1 MDADGW
7 RRIFASKNFSKSSDD
22 LCKAFA
28 AVIKRICVESNLSES
43 LEAFLSCRLIPLDK
57 NPGLRPI
64 GVGEILRRIAGKVVV
79 SLVRG
84 DVISSVGSL
93 QVCGGH
99 EAGCEAA
106 IHAMHTIFEEENT
119 EAIILIDAANA
130 FNSINRNVFLHNIS
144 IICPAIT
151 IYVHN
156 CYSLPSRL
164 FVIGGFEI
172 KSCEGTT
179 QGDPIAMSVYAIAI
193 IPLMLMVLEITSNS
207 SDDVAKMVA
216 YADDFTAGGTIES
229 LKYWW
234 DTLCKLGPKFGYY
247 PQASKTWLIVKDAY
261 VKKSNEIFK
270 NSSIQIT
277 STGQRHLGAVIG
289 TTEYKQEY
297 MNEKIT
303 TWTEEIRMLSEIAK
317 TEPQSAYICF
327 TSGFKHK
334 ITYYM
339 RTIPNISHLLQKID
353 DVILAN
359 FIPAITAG
367 KNVSEIERKLLSLP
381 VKLGGLGIPIF
392 SEICETEYSNSLI
405 ITENLRNN
413 IIQQNRQYEIDQDM
427 QKKKNNIKFNRS
439 KRNQKELENIRKDLN
454 ENQITLNNINQEIG
468 ASSWLTTMPIK
479 EEGYVIT
486 KQIFWDLVRFRYGW
500 ELYRMPMYC
509 GCGSKFDI
517 QHALSCKKGGF
528 VSLRHNDVRNITAA
542 LLKEVCH
549 DVRVEPIL
557 QQLTG
562 ETFNN
567 LVNVTNEARLDISA
581 RGFWVT
587 SQMAFFDIR
596 VFNPIAKRYATL
608 DLAKSYQVNENE
620 KKKKYNDRVLQ
631 VEHGS
636 FTPLVMSAAGGMSRE

>member
-1 MDADGW
+1 MPCDYY
-7 RRIFASKNFSKSSDD
+7 
-22 LCKAFA
+22 
-28 AVIKRICVESNLSES
+28 ICAQGSF
-43 LEAFLSCRLIPLDK
+43 FLD
-57 NPGLRPI
+57 
-64 GVGEILRRIAGKVVV
+64 
-79 SLVRG
+79 
-84 DVISSVGSL
+84 
-93 QVCGGH
+93 
-99 EAGCEAA
+99 
-106 IHAMHTIFEEENT
+106 
-119 EAIILIDAANA
+119 
-130 FNSINRNVFLHNIS
+130 
-144 IICPAIT
+144 
-151 IYVHN
+151 VHN

-207 SDDVAKMVA
+207 SEMLA

-270 NSSIQIT
+270 NSSIQTT

-303 TWTEEIRMLSEIAK
+303 TWIEEIRMLSEIAK

-359 FIPAITAG
+359 FIPAITGG

-392 SEICETEYSNSLI
+392 SEICETEYWNSLI

-427 QKKKNNIKFNRS
+427 QKKKNNIKCNRS

-454 ENQITLNNINQEIG
+454 ENQIKLNNINQEIG

-500 ELYRMPMYC
+500 ELYRMPI
-509 GCGSKFDI
+509 DI

-567 LVNVTNEARLDISA
+567 LVNVTNEARLDINKCT
-581 RGFWVT
+581 RILG
-587 SQMAFFDIR
+587 
-596 VFNPIAKRYATL
+596 N
-608 DLAKSYQVNENE
+608 KSN
-620 KKKKYNDRVLQ
+620 
-631 VEHGS
+631 GI
-636 FTPLVMSAAGGMSRE
+636 F